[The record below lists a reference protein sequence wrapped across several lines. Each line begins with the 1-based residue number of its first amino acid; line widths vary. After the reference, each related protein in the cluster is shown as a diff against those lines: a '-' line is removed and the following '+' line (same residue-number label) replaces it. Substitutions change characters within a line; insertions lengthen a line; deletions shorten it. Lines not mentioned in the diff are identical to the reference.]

1 MPSIAIIIPCYNE
14 AGRIKAPEFI
24 SFAQQ
29 RAEIQFYFVNDGSTD
44 DTEKAL
50 LKIQQSSLAT
60 IISLKKNAGKAE
72 AIRKGLI
79 AALED
84 QHDVIGYLDADLST
98 ELKEFMRLRDVLLEK
113 KLDMVFG
120 SRIKKIDTDIERSFF
135 RHIVGRMIAT
145 VIDHKFK
152 LGVYDTQC
160 GAKIFRSSIIENVID
175 KRFYT
180 KWFFDVE
187 LLLRIRKMNSNYTAA
202 EIPLSK
208 WQNVLNSRLGL
219 LSFPGVIKDLFML
232 LNKY

>member
-14 AGRIKAPEFI
+14 SNRLKAPEFI

-29 RAEIQFYFVNDGSTD
+29 HADIQFYFVNDGSTD
-44 DTEKAL
+44 GTEKIL
-50 LKIQQSSLAT
+50 LQIQQSSPAK
-60 IISLKKNAGKAE
+60 IIWLKKNAGKAE

-84 QHDVIGYLDADLST
+84 RHHVIGYLDADLST
-98 ELKEFMRLRDVLLEK
+98 GLEEFMRLRDVLLEK
-113 KLDMVFG
+113 KLDMVLG

-145 VIDHKFK
+145 VIDYKFK

-160 GAKIFRSSIIENVID
+160 GAKIFRSSLIENVID
-175 KRFYT
+175 KRFCT

-187 LLLRIRKMNSNYTAA
+187 LLLRIRKMNSNYRAA

-208 WQNVLNSRLGL
+208 WQNVLNSRLSL
-219 LSFPGVIKDLFML
+219 LSFAGVVKDLFML